1 MKTPRSFYQPLLG
14 LQSPWTVS
22 HMTLRQ
28 RAKCGLVS
36 GACGDRNVDVP
47 AVGKNTAALQP
58 EDEERPGGTWTV
70 ITSRHTCMREFPAWF
85 AASMACGFRNI
96 EYFET
101 AITSTVE
108 GSISTHARPGSA
120 IVP

>member
-1 MKTPRSFYQPLLG
+1 MVGQGGTDHEDTAFSQSLLG

-28 RAKCGLVS
+28 RVKCGLVI

-58 EDEERPGGTWTV
+58 GRGKTWRHLDGHHFQTYLYAR
-70 ITSRHTCMREFPAWF
+70 ISRVV
-85 AASMACGFRNI
+85 CGEHGLRLPEHRILQDDDHFYCRGFDL
-96 EYFET
+96 Y
-101 AITSTVE
+101 
-108 GSISTHARPGSA
+108 PC
-120 IVP
+120 